1 MLIVLNV
8 LLESCHLQFHVK
20 SVPLKNLSNENFPF
34 EEIDNG
40 FSYDASVIVMD
51 ELSDYA
57 LDMRISQNML
67 YFV

>member
-1 MLIVLNV
+1 M
-8 LLESCHLQFHVK
+8 
-20 SVPLKNLSNENFPF
+20 SNENFPF

-40 FSYDASVIVMD
+40 FSYNASVVVMD